1 MYVHVKQQQN
11 HTYAY
16 FIKVKNGLTKSLYYR
31 RPSDIDS
38 PMVMTP
44 TATSPST
51 PNTASIFN
59 FPKT

>member
-1 MYVHVKQQQN
+1 MLSKKTQQLMSDKIQIPN
-11 HTYAY
+11 
-16 FIKVKNGLTKSLYYR
+16 FKFNFLYYR

-38 PMVMTP
+38 PMIMTP